1 MRLLFRQERLRLHDH
16 SQTQEG
22 ETLMSR
28 ASMIRRGDIYY
39 ANLNPVVGS
48 EQGEHRPVLILS
60 NNKGNRYSPTVIVA
74 PITGNLNKTPLPTHV
89 LIPKS
94 CGLEKDSLA
103 LTEQI
108 RVIDRSR
115 LSDYIGRAG
124 ISVMPHVDMAL
135 AISLGLDEKEG

>member
-1 MRLLFRQERLRLHDH
+1 
-16 SQTQEG
+16 
-22 ETLMSR
+22 MSR